1 MQKFRFLNVMSLS
14 PTQPS
19 VNPQSPAQGKD
30 FDPNLGPVADSEGQM
45 PNEKGAVVTKV
56 YTQVLGGKGICSP
69 GLSDTGMYHRMSVY

>member
-45 PNEKGAVVTKV
+45 PNEKGA
-56 YTQVLGGKGICSP
+56 
-69 GLSDTGMYHRMSVY
+69 